1 MKKVHSVWCNHH
13 LDHNHH
19 AHHNHHNHNQ
29 VSFSG
34 PMPDV
39 TGVVWNGAA
48 LCKGDSPSGH
58 NDKDDF
64 DHTDDDFD
72 HNDDDFDHNDDDF
85 DHNDEDFGSY

>member
-1 MKKVHSVWCNHH
+1 MATNDPWNRSVWCNHH

-72 HNDDDFDHNDDDF
+72 HNDDDIDQIILLMELFLDW
-85 DHNDEDFGSY
+85 